1 MNPCRRTRSLR
12 GQASVLGIVALFALM
27 LASATI
33 VAAVGATAITESHDQ
48 SADQQATREMQSLQT
63 QIGEAAAGQPRGS
76 FDGASTEEMHVAPER
91 GWIRVT
97 HHDYSGSGA
106 TEVVANES
114 LGEVIYERGETTLA
128 YQAGGLW
135 RLKDDGTSKMVA
147 KPALEYRDA
156 TMTVP
161 MLSVEE
167 GSLQSS
173 SAVAFEKTSERRVF
187 PNETGP
193 TAGDEVGAPYDETD
207 ESYTNPMYNGSLT
220 VTVQSRF
227 DDAWAEY
234 FRSSTGGTVTRTPT
248 ENLVHLTMET
258 PSRPVGDFDMPLEG
272 DGIRMD
278 GLSDEHPL
286 EEYTLEL
293 QPDGHFGNL
302 HWGMYV
308 DSPDEKFE
316 IHFQS
321 TKPGKCKS
329 GNFEG
334 DLYMSVF
341 YANATTHEEWHTKAI
356 DPDTHDDFSIN
367 CSSRTLTLNALADE
381 DLYYKNIENIPG
393 TSSAGNKWV
402 FGDEITDTYITGPT
416 TSFEAHDVDR
426 GQYDRGDKERAEF
439 VVNHYFGL
447 LNGSTNLTVTD
458 GPGTSSRVDEAASR
472 GRIYYPIETGPQ
484 FLQYLHVTDR
494 EVVVDVRG

>member
-1 MNPCRRTRSLR
+1 MR

-27 LASATI
+27 MVSATI
-33 VAAVGATAITESHDQ
+33 VAAVGAAAITESRDQ
-48 SADQQATREMQSLQT
+48 SADQQAIREMQSLQT
-63 QIGEAAAGQPRGS
+63 QIGEAASGQPRGS
-76 FDGASTEEMHVAPER
+76 FDGASTEEMRVAPER

-114 LGEVIYERGETTLA
+114 LGEVVYERGETTLA

-135 RLKDDGTSKMVA
+135 RLESDGTSHMVA

-156 TMTVP
+156 TMSVP
-161 MLSVEE
+161 MLSVDE
-167 GSLQSS
+167 GPLQSS
-173 SAVAFEKTSERRVF
+173 SAVAFEKTSERQVF

-193 TAGDEVGAPYDETD
+193 TAGDEVGAPYDATD
-207 ESYTNPMYNGSLT
+207 GSYANPLYNGTLT

-234 FRSSTGGTVTRTPT
+234 FRSSTGGTVTRTPAK
-248 ENLVHLTMET
+248 NLVSVTMET
-258 PSRPVGDFDMPLEG
+258 PSRPVGDFEMPLEG
-272 DGIRMD
+272 GEIRMD
-278 GLSDEHPL
+278 GLSNEHPL
-286 EEYTLEL
+286 DEYTVQL
-293 QPDGHFGNL
+293 QPDGDYANL

-308 DSPDEKFE
+308 HNGSEKFE

-321 TKPGKCKS
+321 TSPGKCKH
-329 GNFEG
+329 GNYEG
-334 DLYMSVF
+334 DLYMTVF
-341 YANATTHEEWHTKAI
+341 YQNATTHEEWHTKAI
-356 DPDTHDDFSIN
+356 DPDTHEDLSID

-381 DLYYKNIENIPG
+381 DLYYENIENIPG
-393 TSSAGNKWV
+393 TSSAGNKWI

-426 GQYDRGDKERAEF
+426 GQYDRGDKERAAF

-447 LNGSTNLTVTD
+447 LNGSANLTVTD
-458 GPGTSSRVDEAASR
+458 GPGSSSRVDEAASR
-472 GRIYYPIETGPQ
+472 GRISYPIETGPQ
-484 FLQYLHVTDR
+484 FLHYLHVTARD
-494 EVVVDVRG
+494 VVVDVRG